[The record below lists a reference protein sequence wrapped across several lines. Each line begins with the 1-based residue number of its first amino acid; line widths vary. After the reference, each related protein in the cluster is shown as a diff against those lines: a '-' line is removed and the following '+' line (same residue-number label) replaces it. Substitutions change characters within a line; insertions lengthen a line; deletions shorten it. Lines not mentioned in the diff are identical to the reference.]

1 MRPGGAAKISRPAYA
16 HMATPNRMIMD
27 EIGES
32 ADEAYDQGSAAAAR
46 VGVGTRF
53 RVSSCFLPTKYNRRD
68 IEAEA
73 IDGGAMTIGH
83 PDLARAVIERS

>member
-1 MRPGGAAKISRPAYA
+1 
-16 HMATPNRMIMD
+16 MATPNRMIMD